1 MVVIIVVIALIV
13 AVVIKASK
21 RPKQQ
26 NDGDIMV
33 AKIHGITLVPS
44 IIYTIIALF
53 VLSLILMNP
62 AGLGLGIVLTIVVG
76 VILEKVAGIP
86 LYGAWIKYF
95 TTELSVTPT
104 RLVGKTGLFNIKRV
118 DFPTN
123 QISSVEIN
131 STFWGQ
137 LLNYS
142 DIIIN
147 TSGGEQRF
155 EMIGN
160 AAEFQRYCLDIN
172 EKKEDRYVQKQADA
186 MKDAFSSALKENQQV
201 ISSESKYCSACG
213 AKVSPGAAYCP
224 SCGAKIN

>member
-1 MVVIIVVIALIV
+1 MSGGFVIIVVIALIV

-53 VLSLILMNP
+53 VFGYP

-76 VILEKVAGIP
+76 VILEKAAGIP
-86 LYGAWIKYF
+86 LYGALIKFF

-201 ISSESKYCSACG
+201 LSSESKYCSACG